1 MTVYNENNLK
11 SMTRSALDHMIFP
24 IVSRQEIADEGPRIF
39 AHGEGCRL
47 WTEDGR
53 EFLDMLGS
61 PTRANSLGYA
71 NQEIAQAVYDQ
82 LLKVHFVGTGVN
94 TTAPAIQL
102 AEKLSTLLP
111 GDLSRIFFVSTGSE
125 AVEGAL
131 KLAKQYHQAKG
142 KKPRAYKVISRW
154 NAYHGATM
162 GCLSVTDWLP
172 VREIQDPRLTGH
184 SFVPGPTRYR
194 NPFRVDDETWADMCA
209 TYLER
214 QIELEGPD
222 TVAAFIGEPIMQA
235 NGVQVPV
242 KGYWKR
248 VREICGKHDIL
259 LICDEIIT
267 GFGRTGSWFA
277 CDHFEIVPDIL
288 TMAKAM
294 SAGYV
299 PAGAVATRPE
309 IADAIPMYRN
319 VHTYSGHAGAMAAC
333 LKVIEIKER
342 DGLIDRARENGEYFL
357 SQLKSMVGNSPIV
370 GEVRGIGYWH
380 AIDFTSD
387 KDSREPF
394 KDDTVKSVMRAMRE
408 KGVLA
413 TAIGHAIEMSP
424 PLIAT
429 RRDLDI
435 AVEVAAKAINEVARA
450 RSRC

>member
-1 MTVYNENNLK
+1 MTPNDETRLQ
-11 SMTRSALDHMIFP
+11 SMRQSALDHMIFP
-24 IVSRQEIADEGPRIF
+24 LVSHEQMAEEGPRIF
-39 AHGEGCRL
+39 ARGEGCRL
-47 WTEDGR
+47 WTEDGH

-61 PTRANSLGYA
+61 PTRANSLGYG
-71 NQEIAQAVYDQ
+71 NREIAQAVFDQ
-82 LLKVHFVGTGVN
+82 LVKVHFVGSREN
-94 TTAPAIQL
+94 TTAGAIQL

-172 VREIQDPRLTGH
+172 VREIPDPRLVGH
-184 SFVPGPTRYR
+184 SFVPSPTRYR
-194 NPFRVDDETWADMCA
+194 NPFHLPDQAWADMCA

-222 TVAAFIGEPIMQA
+222 TVAAVIGEPIMQA
-235 NGVQVPV
+235 NGVQIPV
-242 KGYWKR
+242 KSYWKR
-248 VREICGKHDIL
+248 VRDICSKYDIL
-259 LICDEIIT
+259 LICDEVIT
-267 GFGRTGSWFA
+267 GFGRTGAWFA
-277 CDHFEIVPDIL
+277 CEHFGIVPDIL

-333 LKVIEIKER
+333 LKAIEIKER
-342 DGLIDRARENGEYFL
+342 EGLIERARANGEYFL
-357 SQLKSMVGNSPIV
+357 GKLQAQLVGSPIV
-370 GEVRGIGYWH
+370 GEVRGIGHWH
-380 AIDFTSD
+380 AIDFTSN
-387 KDSREPF
+387 KETREPF
-394 KDDTVKSVMRAMRE
+394 EDDTVASVMRSMRR
-408 KGVLA
+408 KGVLT
-413 TAIGHAIEMSP
+413 TANGHSIEMSP

-429 RRDLDI
+429 RQELDT
-435 AVEVAAKAINEVARA
+435 AVRVAAEAIQEVAEARA
-450 RSRC
+450 AA

>member
-1 MTVYNENNLK
+1 M
-11 SMTRSALDHMIFP
+11 
-24 IVSRQEIADEGPRIF
+24 
-39 AHGEGCRL
+39 
-47 WTEDGR
+47 
-53 EFLDMLGS
+53 
-61 PTRANSLGYA
+61 
-71 NQEIAQAVYDQ
+71 AQAVYDQ
-82 LLKVHFVGTGVN
+82 LVKVHFVGSREN
-94 TTAPAIQL
+94 TTAQAIQL

-154 NAYHGATM
+154 NAYHGSTM

-172 VREIQDPRLTGH
+172 VREIQDPRLIGH
-184 SFVPGPTRYR
+184 SFVPSPTRYR
-194 NPFRVDDETWADMCA
+194 NPFHLPDEAWADMCT

-235 NGVQVPV
+235 NGVQIPV
-242 KGYWKR
+242 KSYWKR
-248 VREICGKHDIL
+248 VRDICSKYDIL

-277 CDHFEIVPDIL
+277 CEHFGIVPDIL

-299 PAGAVATRPE
+299 PAGAVATRPD
-309 IADAIPMYRN
+309 IADAIAMYRN

-333 LKVIEIKER
+333 LKAIEIKER
-342 DGLIDRARENGEYFL
+342 EGLIERARANGEYFL
-357 SQLKSMVGNSPIV
+357 GKLQAQLAGSPIV
-370 GEVRGIGYWH
+370 GEVRGIGHWH
-380 AIDFTSD
+380 AIDFTSN
-387 KDSREPF
+387 KETREPF
-394 KDDTVKSVMRAMRE
+394 QDDTVKSVMRSIRR
-408 KGVLA
+408 KGVLT
-413 TAIGHAIEMSP
+413 TAVGHSIEMSP

-429 RRDLDI
+429 RQELDT
-435 AVEVAAKAINEVARA
+435 AVRVTAEAIQEVAEA
-450 RSRC
+450 RSAA

>member
-1 MTVYNENNLK
+1 MTPNNETTLQ
-11 SMTRSALDHMIFP
+11 SMRKSALDHMIFP
-24 IVSRQEIADEGPRIF
+24 IVSREQMAEEGPRIF
-39 AHGEGCRL
+39 ARGEGCRL
-47 WTEDGR
+47 WTEDGH

-71 NQEIAQAVYDQ
+71 NQEMAQAVYDQ
-82 LLKVHFVGTGVN
+82 LVKVHFVGSREN
-94 TTAPAIQL
+94 TTATAIQL

-172 VREIQDPRLTGH
+172 VREIQDPRLVGH
-184 SFVPGPTRYR
+184 SFVPSPTRYR
-194 NPFRVDDETWADMCA
+194 NPFHLPDEAWADMCA

-235 NGVQVPV
+235 NGVQIPV
-242 KGYWKR
+242 KSYWKR
-248 VREICGKHDIL
+248 VRDICSKYDIL

-277 CDHFEIVPDIL
+277 CEHFGIVPDIL

-299 PAGAVATRPE
+299 PAGAVATRPD

-333 LKVIEIKER
+333 LKAIEIKER
-342 DGLIDRARENGEYFL
+342 EGLIGRARANGEYFL
-357 SQLKSMVGNSPIV
+357 GKLQAQLASSPIV
-370 GEVRGIGYWH
+370 GEVRGIGHWH
-380 AIDFTSD
+380 AIDFTSN
-387 KDSREPF
+387 KETREPF
-394 KDDTVKSVMRAMRE
+394 KDDTVKSVMRSIRR
-408 KGVLA
+408 KGVLT
-413 TAIGHAIEMSP
+413 TAVGHSIEMAP

-429 RRDLDI
+429 RQELDT
-435 AVEVAAKAINEVARA
+435 AVRVTAEAIQEVADA
-450 RSRC
+450 RSAA

>member
-1 MTVYNENNLK
+1 MTVDNESNLDR
-11 SMTRSALDHMIFP
+11 MTRSAFDHLIFP
-24 IVSRQEIADEGPRIF
+24 IVSRQEVAAEGPTIF
-39 AHGEGCRL
+39 ARGEGCRL

-82 LLKVHFVGTGVN
+82 LVKVHFVGTAVN
-94 TTAPAIQL
+94 TTGPAIQL
-102 AEKLSTLLP
+102 AEKLSELLP

-142 KKPRAYKVISRW
+142 KKPRAYKTISRW

-172 VREIQDPRLTGH
+172 VRDIPDPRLPGH
-184 SFVPGPTRYR
+184 SFVPSPSRYR
-194 NPFRVDDETWADMCA
+194 NAFGVDDETWADMCA

-235 NGVQVPV
+235 HGVQVPT
-242 KGYWKR
+242 KNYWKR
-248 VREICGKHDIL
+248 VREICSNHDIL
-259 LICDEIIT
+259 LICDEVIT

-277 CDHFEIVPDIL
+277 CDHFGIVPDIL

-319 VHTYSGHAGAMAAC
+319 VHTYSGHAGAMAAS
-333 LKVIEIKER
+333 LKAIEIKER
-342 DGLIDRARENGEYFL
+342 DGLVDRARENGEYFL
-357 SQLKSMVGNSPIV
+357 RRLKSTVGNSPIV
-370 GEVRGIGYWH
+370 GEVRGLGHWH

-387 KDSREPF
+387 KKTRAPF
-394 KDDTVKSVMRAMRE
+394 KDDTVKSVMHGMRAR
-408 KGVLA
+408 GVLV

-424 PLIAT
+424 PLIAM
-429 RRDLDI
+429 RQELDT
-435 AVEVAAKAINEVARA
+435 AVEVAAEAIDEVAKA
-450 RSRC
+450 RSAR